1 MAYRTVK
8 LGDYITQVNVRNK
21 NLSVDN
27 PIGISSDKSFR
38 KTTANRS
45 ASDFST
51 HKIIRK
57 GQFGCDL
64 LNTIRTDRFAIAMLT
79 DIDEATVSPAYYV
92 FEINDETELLPDY
105 LMMYMRR
112 LELDRQIL
120 FWTDSSVRGEVKWE
134 RFIELEIPLPPI
146 EKQRE
151 YVGIY
156 GNLLKLSNNHEKSF
170 ADLQLITNT
179 FTEKLVEKY
188 GTEKL
193 GNYIQ
198 PTDTRNRDNTLDAAD
213 LRGISTTKVFIK
225 SKANVTGV
233 SFTNYKVVRPGQF
246 AYVADTS
253 RRGDK
258 IALAYNDND
267 EKSYII
273 SSIYTTFEITD
284 SEHLLPEF
292 LLLWFKR
299 PEFDRYARYNSWGS
313 ARETF
318 DWSEMQRV
326 KLPVPPI
333 AVQKSIVAIYHAL
346 EARKRLTERL
356 KTTIKEISPILI
368 KDAKD
373 KVESAA

>member
-258 IALAYNDND
+258 IALAFNDND

-333 AVQKSIVAIYHAL
+333 TVQKSIVAIYHAL

>member
-1 MAYRTVK
+1 
-8 LGDYITQVNVRNK
+8 VRFNSWGSARETFNFEDFCDIK
-21 NLSVDN
+21 M
-27 PIGISSDKSFR
+27 PIP
-38 KTTANRS
+38 
-45 ASDFST
+45 
-51 HKIIRK
+51 
-57 GQFGCDL
+57 
-64 LNTIRTDRFAIAMLT
+64 
-79 DIDEATVSPAYYV
+79 SP
-92 FEINDETELLPDY
+92 
-105 LMMYMRR
+105 
-112 LELDRQIL
+112 
-120 FWTDSSVRGEVKWE
+120 G
-134 RFIELEIPLPPI
+134 
-146 EKQRE
+146 KQRE
-151 YVGIY
+151 YIAIY
-156 GNLLKLSNNHEKSF
+156 NNLLKLSNNHEKSF

-225 SKANVTGV
+225 SKANVTGA

-267 EKSYII
+267 EKLYII

-333 AVQKSIVAIYHAL
+333 TVQKSIVAIYHAL
-346 EARKRLTERL
+346 EARKRLTEQL
-356 KTTIKEISPILI
+356 KTTIKEIGPILI